1 MSKYIDDKQKFEYF
15 QRLIEPYTKKNVKRF
30 FIDQYLNGDGNEL
43 KDKFW
48 NVISSSR
55 LAFDLYSWI
64 PGVEFEFK
72 LPGVICSN
80 KGAAGVPNM
89 DVYIETD
96 EHMVFI
102 ESKYTESAGLKY
114 CKGNNPALSKAYWD
128 KGIYNGL
135 PLQNRFY
142 GRKDIGEKFCD
153 FCAEVQSEIDINV
166 KSQDGWKWFDVKQET
181 CHLFGII
188 MYALNARKIGGAYVC
203 DPNRINNKKISLC
216 NIIWKL
222 SGDDFRAAFPMFFK
236 KKAEELVNEVL
247 GNCFS
252 YEVYTVQ
259 DLLIKDS
266 FYGLDFKNA
275 KAFGLDIMLDDQMKQ
290 YNLGRKR

>member
-1 MSKYIDDKQKFEYF
+1 MDSKQKHVYLE
-15 QRLIEPYTKKNVKRF
+15 RLIKPIENNQVTSF
-30 FIDQYLNGDGNEL
+30 FIDQYLAGNGNEL
-43 KDKFW
+43 QNKFW
-48 NVISSSR
+48 SNISSSR

-64 PGVEFEFK
+64 PGVKFEFK

-188 MYALNARKIGGAYVC
+188 MYALNARKTDGAYVC
-203 DPNRINNKKISLC
+203 GHDRINNKKISLC

-222 SGDDFRAAFPMFFK
+222 SGDDFGAAFPMFFK

-247 GNCFS
+247 GNCFR

-290 YNLGRKR
+290 YNLQRKR